1 MLSFLKNAKIGVRI
15 AVAITV
21 PVIAMLGFAIMSV
34 VDRQAVSAEMAKL
47 QALAELAPTV
57 SALAHEMQ
65 KERGMSAGFIGSGGV
80 NFASDLPQQRSG
92 TDTSRQALEEALS
105 DFAVDSYGETFAGN
119 IAAANAAVAGLDG
132 TRQQISAL
140 NMTVGEM
147 AKYYSGTI
155 AKLLRVVEDMAVLS
169 NDSGLTRSIA
179 AYTAFL
185 QAKERAGIERA
196 MGAAGFGSGEFKPA
210 VYRRF
215 LQLIAMQDTFLSV
228 FRNYA
233 GSDLVDFFAAT
244 VAGDAVNEVDRM
256 RTIAIESPITG
267 NTGGI
272 EAPYW
277 FQNITAKIELLKDV
291 EDRIATAVLSEAGAI
306 YGDAR
311 MGFIVLLI
319 VIIVLVAVTAV
330 LVLAIVRSITRPLTN
345 MTGAMAAL
353 AEGDKTVDV
362 GDTDRQ
368 DEIGGMAQALEVFRK
383 NMIEADKMA
392 EAQRMEEEI
401 REQRSQTMDRLTTD
415 FDGAVGELLEGLGRS
430 SGELTQTAEQM
441 SAVAEETSN
450 QSTAVAA
457 AAQEAATNVETVAAA
472 AEELSGSVSEIGRQV
487 SHSTE
492 IAAQAVSA
500 ADRANDEIR
509 GLAEASQKIG
519 EVVALITSIAEQ
531 TNLLALNA
539 TIEAARAGDAGKG
552 FAVVANEVKKLANET
567 AKATDEIGTQVSGI
581 QNATADSVEVIGN
594 ISDTIHKM
602 NEIAATIA
610 SAVEE
615 QQAATQ
621 EIARNIQQASSG
633 TQEVTSNIHG
643 VNEAAETTGEAAGQV
658 LSSAREVV
666 DASGAMRERVGKFL
680 GDVEAA

>member
-1 MLSFLKNAKIGVRI
+1 VLGFLKNAKIGIRI

-21 PVIAMLGFAIMSV
+21 PVIAMLGFALTSV
-34 VDRQAVSAEMAKL
+34 VDKQAVSAEMAKL

-57 SALAHEMQ
+57 SGLVHEMQ

-80 NFASDLPQQRSG
+80 SFANDLPQQRSG
-92 TDTSRQALEEALS
+92 TDASRQALEAALS
-105 DFAVDSYGETFAGN
+105 AFAVDSYGQTFAGN
-119 IAAANAAVAGLDG
+119 VSTANAAVAGLNG
-132 TRQQISAL
+132 TRQKISAL
-140 NMTVGEM
+140 DINVGEM
-147 AKYYSGTI
+147 AGYYSGTI
-155 AKLLRVVEDMAVLS
+155 ATLLRVVEDMAILS
-169 NDSGLTRSIA
+169 NDSGLTRTIT

-233 GSDLVDFFAAT
+233 SSELVDYYAAT
-244 VAGDAVNEVDRM
+244 AIGDAVNEVDRM
-256 RTIAIESPITG
+256 RTIAIESPIAG
-267 NTGGI
+267 DTGGI

-277 FQNITAKIELLKDV
+277 YQQITAKINLLKDV
-291 EDRIATAVLSEAGAI
+291 EDRIANAVLSDAGSI

-311 MGFIVLLI
+311 MGFNILLI
-319 VIIVLVAVTAV
+319 VTIFLVAVTSV
-330 LVLAIVRSITRPLTN
+330 LVLAIVRSITRPLAG
-345 MTGAMAAL
+345 MTGAMGAL

-362 GDTDRQ
+362 GDTERQ

-383 NMIEADKMA
+383 NMIEAEKMA
-392 EAQRMEEEI
+392 DAQRMEEEI
-401 REQRSQTMDRLTTD
+401 REKRSQTMDRLTTD
-415 FDGAVGELLEGLGRS
+415 FDGAIGDLLESLGRS
-430 SGELTQTAEQM
+430 SNELTQTAEQM
-441 SAVAEETSN
+441 STVAEQTSN

-500 ADRANDEIR
+500 ADRANGQIR
-509 GLAEASQKIG
+509 GLADASQKIG
-519 EVVALITSIAEQ
+519 EVVSLITSIAEQ

-552 FAVVANEVKKLANET
+552 FAVVANEVKKLATET
-567 AKATDEIGTQVSGI
+567 AKATEEIGSQVSSI
-581 QNATADSVEVIGN
+581 QDATADSVEVIGN

-643 VNEAAETTGEAAGQV
+643 VNEAAETTGDAAGQV

-666 DASGAMRERVGKFL
+666 DASGAMRESVGKFL
-680 GDVEAA
+680 GDVQAA

>member
-1 MLSFLKNAKIGVRI
+1 MLSFLKNAKIGTRI

-21 PVIAMLGFAIMSV
+21 PVVAMLGFAITSV
-34 VDRQAVSAEMAKL
+34 VDKQAVSAEMAKL

-57 SALAHEMQ
+57 SALVHELQ
-65 KERGMSAGFIGSGGV
+65 KERGMSAVFIGSGGKT
-80 NFASDLPQQRSG
+80 FASDLPGQRAG
-92 TDTSRQALEEALS
+92 TDARRQALETALS
-105 DFAVDSYGETFAGN
+105 GFAIESYGQGFTDNVAT
-119 IAAANAAVAGLDG
+119 ANNAVAGLNG
-132 TRQQISAL
+132 TRGKISDL
-140 NMTVGEM
+140 STSIGDM
-147 AKYYSGTI
+147 ATYYSGTI
-155 AKLLRVVEDMAVLS
+155 AKLLRVVEDMTVLS
-169 NDSGLTRSIA
+169 NDSGLTRTIA

-196 MGAAGFGSGEFKPA
+196 MGGAGFGAGEFKPA

-215 LQLIAMQDTFLSV
+215 LQLIAMQDTFLGV

-233 GSDLVDFFAAT
+233 GQELVNDYTAT
-244 VAGDAVNEVDRM
+244 LVGGAVDEVNRM
-256 RTIAIESPITG
+256 RTIAIESPVTG
-267 NTGGI
+267 DTGGI
-272 EAPYW
+272 EGAYW
-277 FQNITAKIELLKDV
+277 FKTITAKIDLLKEV
-291 EDRIATAVLSEAGAI
+291 EDSIATVVLADAATI
-306 YGDAR
+306 YGEAR
-311 MGFIVLLI
+311 TAFIVLLV
-319 VIIVLVAVTAV
+319 VIIALVAVTAV
-330 LVLAIVRSITRPLTN
+330 LVLAIVRSITRPLAG
-345 MTGAMAAL
+345 MTGAMGAL

-362 GDTDRQ
+362 GDTERK
-368 DEIGGMAQALEVFRK
+368 DEIGGMAQALEVFRQ

-415 FDGAVGELLEGLGRS
+415 FDGAVSELLEGLGRS
-430 SGELTQTAEQM
+430 SNELTQTAEQM
-441 SAVAEETSN
+441 SAVAEQTSN

-472 AEELSGSVSEIGRQV
+472 AEELSGSVTEIGRQV

-567 AKATDEIGTQVSGI
+567 AKATEEIGAQVSGI

-666 DASGAMRERVGKFL
+666 DASGAMRESVGKFL